1 MTLKPIAAM
10 LIAGGLAM
18 AQPALSAGM
27 SREAYNAEKDRI
39 DAAYKAEHAKCD
51 GLKDNAKDVCQKEAK
66 AHQKVAKAEA
76 EAQYRGTARAQTNA
90 KIAKAD
96 AEYDVAK
103 EKCDD
108 KSGDAKD
115 ACQDQAKA
123 THSKAVAEAKGK
135 KQNVSMNRT
144 KEKS

>member
-1 MTLKPIAAM
+1 MKLKPIAAL

-18 AQPALSAGM
+18 AQPVLGAGM
-27 SREAYNAEKDRI
+27 TREAYNAEKDRI
-39 DAAYKAEHAKCD
+39 DAAHKAERAKCD
-51 GLKDNAKDVCQKEAK
+51 SLKDNAKDVCQAEAK
-66 AHQKVAKAEA
+66 AKQKTAKAEA

-96 AEYDVAK
+96 ADYDVAK

-115 ACQDQAKA
+115 ACQNEAKA
-123 THSKAVAEAKGK
+123 THSKAVADIKAKN
-135 KQNVSMNRT
+135 QNVSMT
-144 KEKS
+144 KAKEKS